1 MRRAEEERIAKS
13 FEPMRELV
21 ASVHLH
27 DNHGDK
33 DEHLAPYAGN
43 IDWPAAVKL
52 LKTAPDGEKLPIM
65 LELKEKTG
73 PGFSRRAGVAGI
85 RARRHG

>member
-1 MRRAEEERIAKS
+1 MRD
-13 FEPMRELV
+13 FV

-33 DEHLAPYAGN
+33 DEHLAPYAGT

-52 LKTAPDGEKLPIM
+52 FKTSSEAEKLPIM

-73 PGFSRRAGVAGI
+73 PDAPGAQELLESARAAMDKFEEEWS
-85 RARRHG
+85 

>member
-1 MRRAEEERIAKS
+1 MRD
-13 FEPMRELV
+13 LV

-33 DEHLAPYAGN
+33 DEHLPPYAGT
-43 IDWPAAVKL
+43 IDWPAAIKL
-52 LKTAPDGEKLPIM
+52 LKTTTAADNLPIM

-73 PGFSRRAGVAGI
+73 PDAPAATELLESARAAMDKFEEEWG
-85 RARRHG
+85 